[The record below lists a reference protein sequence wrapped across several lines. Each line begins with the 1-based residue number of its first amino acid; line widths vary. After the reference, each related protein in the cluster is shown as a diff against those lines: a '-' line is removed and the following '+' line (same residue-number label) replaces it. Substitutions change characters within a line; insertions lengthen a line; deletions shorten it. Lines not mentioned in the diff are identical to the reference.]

1 MHGFLDGLFS
11 TTFALVCLFLT
22 LLFVALKLIGVLV
35 CSWWWILLPIFLVL
49 LFLIISTLPGA
60 P

>member
-1 MHGFLDGLFS
+1 MHGFFDGVIS
-11 TTFALVCLFLT
+11 TALALIYLFLT
-22 LLFVALKLIGVLV
+22 LLFVILKLIGVLV
-35 CSWWWILLPIFLVL
+35 CSWWWVLLPIFLVL

>member
-1 MHGFLDGLFS
+1 MHGFFDGLFS
-11 TTFALVCLFLT
+11 ITSAVGCILLT

-35 CSWWWILLPIFLVL
+35 CSWWWILLPISLVL
-49 LFLIISTLPGA
+49 LFLTISTLPGA